1 MKIAVAVSSDYTK
14 VTGHAGRARHWLV
27 YDASPDATSAEPERV
42 ELSADMVFHHYQGD
56 GPHPLDGIET
66 VIAIS
71 AGDGF
76 MNRMKARGV
85 DARQTAEA
93 DPGKAVAD
101 YLTEC
106 LAAPRPRPIGSLI
119 CKALDVFSR
128 HK

>member
-1 MKIAVAVSSDYTK
+1 MKIAVAVDSRFFK

-27 YDASPDATSAEPERV
+27 YDSDSGAPAARV
-42 ELSADMVFHHYQGD
+42 ELEPAQVFHHYEGD
-56 GPHPLDGIET
+56 GPHPLDGVGT

-76 MNRMKARGV
+76 MKRMQARGV
-85 DARQTAEA
+85 DARQTAET

-101 YLTEC
+101 YLAEC
-106 LAAPRPRPIGSLI
+106 LSAPKPRPIGSLI
-119 CKALDVFSR
+119 CKTLDLFSK